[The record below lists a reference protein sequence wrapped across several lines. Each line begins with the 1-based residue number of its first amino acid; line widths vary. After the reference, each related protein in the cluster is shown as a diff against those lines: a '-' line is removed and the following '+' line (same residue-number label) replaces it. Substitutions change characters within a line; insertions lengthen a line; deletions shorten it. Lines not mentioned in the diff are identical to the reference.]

1 MSMSEYFKGLE
12 LERKQRKLNNM
23 QKIVPYL
30 KSLYAVKKEEEASIL
45 MKAQKEQEMKEW
57 QDKEDYKLNNQ
68 LFLKQVDSNNRWNE
82 NNLKRQADFDDKIA
96 FETIK
101 HNNEK
106 EIVSI
111 KDQNDKKNLQLKSND
126 KKADSPKIQQEY
138 NRYKDLYENG
148 QIKQI
153 TIPGAKKNEP
163 PKTKQVFVY
172 KGSQY
177 PIDSEIGKEYQK
189 AVMNYESMNKTNNKL
204 DDLVFKLSKDPDN
217 QKAFKELYNLYYF
230 TDSGKSFY
238 QDFVENEENLKADFP
253 GKNRIELANIYK
265 NMLTENGFMIQRKKR
280 G

>member
-1 MSMSEYFKGLE
+1 MSEYFKGLE

-30 KSLYAVKKEEEASIL
+30 QSLYAVKKEEEATGLI
-45 MKAQKEQEMKEW
+45 KAQKEQEMKDW

-68 LFLKQVDSNNRWNE
+68 LFLKQVDSNDKWNQDRLNRQND
-82 NNLKRQADFDDKIA
+82 LQDKVTL
-96 FETIK
+96 ETIK
-101 HNNEK
+101 QKNEK

-111 KDQNDKKNLQLKSND
+111 KDQNDKENLQLKNN
-126 KKADSPKIQQEY
+126 KTDSSKNQQEY

-153 TIPGAKKNEP
+153 TTPGTKRNEP

-189 AVMNYESMNKTNNKL
+189 AVMNYESMNKANNKL
-204 DDLVFKLSKDPDN
+204 DDLAFKLNKNPDN

-253 GKNRIELANIYK
+253 GKSRLELVNIYK
-265 NMLTENGFMIQRKKR
+265 KMLIDNGFNIQRKKR